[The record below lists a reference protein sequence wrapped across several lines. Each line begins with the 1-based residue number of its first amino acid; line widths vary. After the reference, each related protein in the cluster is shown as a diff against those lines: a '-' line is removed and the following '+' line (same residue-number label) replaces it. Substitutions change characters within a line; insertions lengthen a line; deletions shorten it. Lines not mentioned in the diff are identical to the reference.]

1 MKKSIKYILI
11 IAVLFITIF
20 SAYKIISYKTA
31 IKKQK
36 EYSKI
41 IEQYLV
47 GVEKW
52 KNDNMPIA
60 NKAIIT
66 KITLKDLL
74 DGNYVEKNLKNPLT
88 KKLFSEDLS
97 FCIIKEDDK
106 YSYKYDDGKECG
118 DSFITYE
125 TIPEEAYNGYVYEQK
140 IKVDFSSIA
149 GLEYYIKSTINGVT
163 DMNVYFACGK
173 DSKPAN
179 CINIPTTRSIEAGK
193 WYRVSGDID
202 ILFDEQ
208 NDNEGIIYALT
219 TDHVAYSNIIEGKVS
234 KIDRTKPIVTLD
246 TPVSTTNSISVKI
259 IDIKDNETDIA
270 SSVCK
275 YGTEEN
281 NYTTESMHNR
291 NGKLSKC
298 SINFKL
304 KDKTYYYQVCAT
316 DMVGNT
322 GCSEGNSLIK
332 DIKLPTLTME
342 EIDERKIVN
351 IAFNAGKKKNLTY
364 YVKSTVE
371 GITSQTTLSYCG
383 IDVLPTNCTDNKVT
397 NILPNAWY
405 KVSGD
410 LSVIYISKT
419 SNDDILYALIYSD
432 NEYGASATIEL
443 K

>member
-1 MKKSIKYILI
+1 MKKSIKNILMI
-11 IAVLFITIF
+11 VALLLAIF
-20 SAYKIISYKTA
+20 SAYKIVSYKNA
-31 IKKQK
+31 IKNQK

-52 KNDNMPIA
+52 KNDNITES

-88 KKLFSEDLS
+88 KKIFNEDLS
-97 FCIIKEDDK
+97 FCIIKEDNN
-106 YSYKYDDGKECG
+106 YIYKYDDGKECG

-140 IKVDFSSIA
+140 IKVDFSPIA
-149 GLEYYIKSTINGVT
+149 GLEYYIKTSITGVAN
-163 DMNVYFACGK
+163 MNVYFVCGK
-173 DSKPAN
+173 DK
-179 CINIPTTRSIEAGK
+179 IPTNCTNISTTRTIEAGK
-193 WYRVSGDID
+193 WYRISGDID
-202 ILFDEQ
+202 IVFDEQ
-208 NDNEGIIYALT
+208 NDEEGTIYALT
-219 TDHVAYSNIIEGKVS
+219 TDHVAYSNMIEGKIT
-234 KIDRTKPIVTLD
+234 KIDRTKPVVTLD

-259 IDIKDNETDIA
+259 IDIKDEETDIA

-275 YGTEEN
+275 YGTEED

-304 KDKTYYYQVCAT
+304 KDKVYYYQVCAT

-322 GCSEGNSLIK
+322 GCAEGNSLIK
-332 DIKLPTLTME
+332 DIKVPTLTME
-342 EIDERKIVN
+342 EIDSRKIVN
-351 IAFNAGKKKNLTY
+351 ISFNGGKKKNLTY
-364 YVKSTVE
+364 YIKSTASSLL
-371 GITSQTTLSYCG
+371 SQTTVKYCG
-383 IDVLPTNCTDNKVT
+383 MDVLPTNCTTKEST
-397 NILPNAWY
+397 SILPNAWY
-405 KVSGD
+405 QVSGD
-410 LSVIYISKT
+410 LSVVYTSQT
-419 SNDDILYALIYSD
+419 SNDDILYALVYSE
-432 NEYGASATIEL
+432 NEYGSSASIEL

>member
-1 MKKSIKYILI
+1 MKKSIRYILMI
-11 IAVLFITIF
+11 VALFLAIF

-31 IKKQK
+31 IKNQK

-74 DGNYVEKNLKNPLT
+74 DGNYVEKNIKNPLT

-97 FCIIKEDDK
+97 FCIIKEDDN

-125 TIPEEAYNGYVYEQK
+125 TVPEEAYNGYVYEQK
-140 IKVDFSSIA
+140 VKVDFSSIA

-173 DSKPAN
+173 DSKPTN
-179 CINIPTTRSIEAGK
+179 CINIPTTRNIEAGK

-208 NDNEGIIYALT
+208 SDSEGTIYALT
-219 TDHVAYSNIIEGKVS
+219 SDHVAYSNTIEGKIS
-234 KIDRTKPIVTLD
+234 KIDRTKPVVTLD

-259 IDIKDNETDIA
+259 IDIKDGETDIA

-322 GCSEGNSLIK
+322 GCAEGNSLIK
-332 DIKLPTLTME
+332 DVKLPTLTME
-342 EIDERKIVN
+342 EIDNRKIVN
-351 IAFNAGKKKNLTY
+351 ISFNAGKKKNLTY
-364 YVKSTVE
+364 YIKGTTE
-371 GITSQTTLSYCG
+371 GITSQTTLAYCG
-383 IDVLPTNCTDNKVT
+383 VDVLPTNCTDKKVT

-410 LSVIYISKT
+410 LSVIYLSQTKE
-419 SNDDILYALIYSD
+419 NDMLYALIYSD
-432 NEYGASATIEL
+432 DEYGSSATIEL